1 MQWAEK
7 WEFIN
12 HPILET
18 FEENS
23 LNLIEKIVIRV
34 AEIELEEFGPENI
47 SFSLTEAQNLAK
59 EMRNYYNLLKGD
71 LNNID
76 NETIAE
82 IILFFDKDIVQEL
95 ISHPYIVEEF
105 ANEIDN
111 KDFFLFDEKLSEY
124 LLELNKKFEKS
135 QITTMI
141 QYNVI
146 ERKQKIN
153 KVIESIDQLSQKV
166 EEIQKKHKNYYWK

>member
-1 MQWAEK
+1 
-7 WEFIN
+7 
-12 HPILET
+12 
-18 FEENS
+18 
-23 LNLIEKIVIRV
+23 
-34 AEIELEEFGPENI
+34 
-47 SFSLTEAQNLAK
+47 
-59 EMRNYYNLLKGD
+59 MRNYYNLLKGD

-166 EEIQKKHKNYYWK
+166 EEIQKETQELLLEIAKINITNYLEENNLDHLDRVQEKIKLESTNAIENSNPNSSIDKT